1 MYSFLN
7 PIAKPIAAVL
17 AAFYSLIPNF
27 GVDILVLALIW
38 MVIISPL
45 TLKST
50 RSMLAMQALQPEIK
64 RLQEKHRNDRQA
76 FAQAQMDLFRERGVS
91 PWGSC
96 LPTILPLPV
105 FFALFQVIDGLSRMV
120 KNSAG
125 HLVSSPRYLDT
136 HSAIYHAIT
145 TAKGHIN
152 AFGLDLSKNPL
163 SPHSSFAGALP
174 YYLLLLI
181 MIGTQYYQTS
191 MMMNRNPAAAQ
202 NPQMKMMKYLPIVFG
217 VILIRFPAG
226 VILYYAMSNVCRIAQ
241 QWAMYRY
248 DPKVKSLVVQEV
260 NEIEAKTREID
271 KADKANKDPSGRSLP
286 SKAAPAKP
294 PAAGRP
300 RLRDLLSPPAA
311 PDQARPSNATAG
323 RDRGSRPKG
332 APPAGS
338 NRSGGQGTMAPGA
351 KSAKGNPGATRKAP
365 GDSSNR
371 TAGNGNGSN
380 RVKPNG
386 KGSDISKKSSGGAP
400 AGARG
405 NPGAGSGSG
414 SARGAAKAGPG
425 KPGAPGT
432 GTGSSGTGS
441 SGTGSSGTVSPSP
454 AAPGAASPATTPPN
468 TTSNGSGSNGS
479 GGGQRASTGAPRTGA
494 GAKRNIPPPR
504 RGRSKKRRGR

>member
-7 PIAKPIAAVL
+7 PIAKPIAAIL
-17 AAFYSLIPNF
+17 AAFYSVIPNF

-38 MVIISPL
+38 MVIIAPL

-105 FFALFQVIDGLSRMV
+105 FIALFQVIDGLSRTV
-120 KNSAG
+120 KVHG
-125 HLVSSPRYLDT
+125 VVTPSPRYLD
-136 HSAIYHAIT
+136 HSSAMYKAIFSAH
-145 TAKGHIN
+145 GHLN

-217 VILIRFPAG
+217 IILIRFPAG
-226 VILYYAMSNVCRIAQ
+226 VILYYAMSNVCRISQ

-260 NEIEAKTREID
+260 NEIEAKTREIERD
-271 KADKANKDPSGRSLP
+271 DNARKDQSGKSLP
-286 SKAAPAKP
+286 AKKAPAKP
-294 PAAGRP
+294 APAAGRP
-300 RLRDLLSPPAA
+300 RLRDLLSPPGGS
-311 PDQARPSNATAG
+311 DQARPSNGTSG
-323 RDRGSRPKG
+323 RDRAPRPTKGG
-332 APPAGS
+332 APAGT
-338 NRSGGQGTMAPGA
+338 RSAGQGTMAPGA
-351 KSAKGNPGATRKAP
+351 KSAKGSSGAARKAAGNP
-365 GDSSNR
+365 DGR
-371 TAGNGNGSN
+371 TANGNGSN
-380 RVKPNG
+380 RVNPNG
-386 KGSDISKKSSGGAP
+386 KGSETAKRSSGANPVAGGTGGNAAAAAAAGAV
-400 AGARG
+400 GARG
-405 NPGAGSGSG
+405 TPKGSSGDGGSKADPVPATPG
-414 SARGAAKAGPG
+414 R
-425 KPGAPGT
+425 PGT
-432 GTGSSGTGS
+432 GTGSPGT
-441 SGTGSSGTVSPSP
+441 
-454 AAPGAASPATTPPN
+454 A
-468 TTSNGSGSNGS
+468 SNGSSSNGS
-479 GGGQRASTGAPRTGA
+479 GGVQRASAGVPRTGA

-504 RGRSKKRRGR
+504 SGRSKKRRGR